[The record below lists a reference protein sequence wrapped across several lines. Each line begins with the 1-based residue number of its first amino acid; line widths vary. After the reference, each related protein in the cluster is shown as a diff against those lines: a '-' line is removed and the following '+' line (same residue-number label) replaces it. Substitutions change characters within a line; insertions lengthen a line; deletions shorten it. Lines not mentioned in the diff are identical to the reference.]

1 MAKRITIKQMVKDI
15 FFDATAGRRT
25 ADNFLEG
32 QLVLS
37 SLQYFYYRPYF
48 ERIYGEWLSGAKS
61 ARAIMSSVSSDLYER
76 GPFNERAREVALAI
90 DKVMYA

>member
-15 FFDATAGRRT
+15 FFDATKGRRS

-37 SLQYFYYRPYF
+37 SLQFFYYRFYF
-48 ERIYGEWLSGAKS
+48 ERIYGEWLNGEKS
-61 ARAIMSSVSSDLYER
+61 SRAIMHAISSDLHD
-76 GPFNERAREVALAI
+76 RAPYSDRAGEVARAI